1 VTVVKRLVWLAIF
14 LLLGAAIWGS
24 VYVVKVLVQT
34 SHERHEVSLVS
45 ARALAAGDVEEVLRV
60 WTFGSDEANSVVF
73 GRRHGSPIVVWYD
86 EEGKLLAKRPWDANA
101 QERELRE
108 RLQSGAVHLPWDDG
122 PSLQGGELIRLVPAY
137 ARGVVFW
144 EAVVRT
150 PDAYVYVD
158 IDPEG
163 ARVVRAFTLPLRGM

>member
-86 EEGKLLAKRPWDANA
+86 EEGKLLAKR
-101 QERELRE
+101 E